1 MLWKDYTRP
10 APKDVGVRLFGAC
23 GIAGYMNFDGTR
35 DSGEKIRR
43 MICTLKERENGLGA
57 GFAAYGIFPD
67 YKDSY
72 CLQLL
77 CDNLEIKN
85 EVEDYLN
92 HKGNVIK
99 SGYVPTKSE
108 VYITNPPVVWR
119 FFFDPIKVLPE
130 EKHDDLVVQIVMH
143 INVKI
148 NGAYCISS
156 GKNMAIFKGNG
167 WASEIA
173 DFYQIEKY
181 EAYMWIAHS
190 RFPTNTPGWW
200 GGAHPFG
207 LLDWSVVH
215 NGEITSYGTNKRF
228 LEQYGYQCTLLTDT
242 EVITYLFDMLVRRH
256 NIPVPIATIAFNPPL
271 YEKIDLM
278 DKKFQIAIK
287 NIRMTYRSAMING
300 PFAIIV
306 GKQLP
311 TPTIIGLTDRK
322 KLRPQI
328 AALSKDKNTIFIAS
342 EEAAIRSLVIDSEFD
357 VEYDNVWMPM
367 AGTPVIAQMGKGV
380 IKYGIEKPFEGY
392 DLTITNGIGGS

>member
-1 MLWKDYTRP
+1 
-10 APKDVGVRLFGAC
+10 
-23 GIAGYMNFDGTR
+23 
-35 DSGEKIRR
+35 
-43 MICTLKERENGLGA
+43 
-57 GFAAYGIFPD
+57 
-67 YKDSY
+67 
-72 CLQLL
+72 
-77 CDNLEIKN
+77 
-85 EVEDYLN
+85 
-92 HKGNVIK
+92 
-99 SGYVPTKSE
+99 
-108 VYITNPPVVWR
+108 
-119 FFFDPIKVLPE
+119 
-130 EKHDDLVVQIVMH
+130 
-143 INVKI
+143 
-148 NGAYCISS
+148 
-156 GKNMAIFKGNG
+156 
-167 WASEIA
+167 
-173 DFYQIEKY
+173 
-181 EAYMWIAHS
+181 MWISHS

-256 NIPVPIATIAFNPPL
+256 KIPVPIATIAFNPPL

-328 AALSKDKNTIFIAS
+328 AALSKDKNTIFISS
-342 EEAAIRSLVIDSEFD
+342 EEAAIRSLVLDPKFE

-380 IKYGIEKPFEGY
+380 IKYGTEKPFEGY
-392 DLTITNGIGGS
+392 ELSITNGIGGVN